1 MWGCSSLLFTLFC
14 NFNHHARALLHICT
28 PSTNLFQK
36 AFRSQIYAPCS
47 GTLLLP
53 DCWTWSPWGKWMAVP
68 STHNQQALA
77 LPFVWAAYWVN
88 GKISWLSEKPHARV
102 LAGTVV
108 PEACLSVWGR
118 WSRITSHIRFSF
130 SSKAFNHS
138 TLVEVTIVTLCL

>member
-1 MWGCSSLLFTLFC
+1 
-14 NFNHHARALLHICT
+14 
-28 PSTNLFQK
+28 
-36 AFRSQIYAPCS
+36 
-47 GTLLLP
+47 
-53 DCWTWSPWGKWMAVP
+53 MAVP

-118 WSRITSHIRFSF
+118 
-130 SSKAFNHS
+130 
-138 TLVEVTIVTLCL
+138 